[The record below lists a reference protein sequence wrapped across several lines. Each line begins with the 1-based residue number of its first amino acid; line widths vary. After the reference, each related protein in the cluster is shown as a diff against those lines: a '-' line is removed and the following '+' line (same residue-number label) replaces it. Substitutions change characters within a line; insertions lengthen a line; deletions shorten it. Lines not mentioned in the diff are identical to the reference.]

1 MDQEVRQGVA
11 LDAPSYA
18 GGRPMAEPDA
28 TPIAMVLG
36 TLDAVLDHLHLEVQS
51 LEERVAPVLGPE
63 TPEATATA
71 VRHAIPSTQS
81 AVGGLVAAAIDR
93 VTNAAERIAAVRDR
107 LEC

>member
-28 TPIAMVLG
+28 TPIAAVIG
-36 TLDAVLDHLHLEVQS
+36 TLGAVLDHLHLELQS
-51 LEERVAPVLGPE
+51 LEERIAPVLGPE
-63 TPEATATA
+63 TPEATAKA
-71 VRHAIPSTQS
+71 RHAIPSTQS
-81 AVGGLVAAAIDR
+81 AVGGHIAAAIDR
-93 VTNAAERIAAVRDR
+93 VTNAAERIAEVRDR